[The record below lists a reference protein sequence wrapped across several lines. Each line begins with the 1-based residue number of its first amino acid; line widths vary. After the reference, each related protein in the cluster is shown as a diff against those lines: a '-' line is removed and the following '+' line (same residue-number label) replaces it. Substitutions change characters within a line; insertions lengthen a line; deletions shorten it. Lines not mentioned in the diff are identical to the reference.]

1 MIQISSPSSVSP
13 VSEVL
18 RLGSPENLV
27 KSPAQGKIEGKRG
40 GGAKWIGVSTVTAET
55 KTLSTYIQ
63 DRIDEFSRSQKDVAR
78 YIVDHLDE
86 AAFLT
91 AEELARRAGTS
102 SSTVVRFSQALGFE
116 GYPELQ
122 ASAIEEY
129 RATVGG
135 DEGSGG
141 RMLFS
146 FDHSEFEAS
155 LGTDHSNLEETARKL
170 DQSQIDDAVAALS
183 AASQVV
189 IVGTDQMAF
198 FASYLRH
205 TLSLL
210 DIRAEI
216 VTSTAGPSLQRLG
229 RVDEDTLLI
238 TLSSGRSHAL
248 LARAMKL
255 AGHRGARTLA
265 IADAT
270 LSDAVKK
277 ADMSLYFSSNSPSFL
292 RSNTALMALVHA
304 LAYGVYSQSEDEH
317 SERIRAYKLK

>member
-1 MIQISSPSSVSP
+1 M
-13 VSEVL
+13 
-18 RLGSPENLV
+18 
-27 KSPAQGKIEGKRG
+27 
-40 GGAKWIGVSTVTAET
+40 STVTADT
-55 KTLSTYIQ
+55 KTLSTYIE
-63 DRIDEFSRSQKDVAR
+63 DRIDEFSRSQRDVAR

-122 ASAIEEY
+122 TSAIEEY

-135 DEGSGG
+135 GAETSG

-155 LGTDHSNLEETARKL
+155 LGTDHSNIEETARKL
-170 DQSQIDDAVAALS
+170 SQEQIDDAVAALS
-183 AASQVV
+183 AAGQVV

-198 FASYLRH
+198 FASYFRH

-229 RVDEDTLLI
+229 RIDEETLLV
-238 TLSSGRSHAL
+238 TLSAGRSHPL

-255 AGHRGARTLA
+255 AGHRKAHTLA

-270 LSDAVKK
+270 LSEALKE
-277 ADMSLYFSSNSPSFL
+277 AEMSLYYSSNSPSFL
-292 RSNTALMALVHA
+292 RSNTALLALVHA
-304 LAYGVYSQSEDEH
+304 LAHGVYSRDEEAH
-317 SERIRAYKLK
+317 RDRIRAYKLK

>member
-1 MIQISSPSSVSP
+1 
-13 VSEVL
+13 
-18 RLGSPENLV
+18 
-27 KSPAQGKIEGKRG
+27 
-40 GGAKWIGVSTVTAET
+40 
-55 KTLSTYIQ
+55 
-63 DRIDEFSRSQKDVAR
+63 
-78 YIVDHLDE
+78 
-86 AAFLT
+86 
-91 AEELARRAGTS
+91 
-102 SSTVVRFSQALGFE
+102 
-116 GYPELQ
+116 
-122 ASAIEEY
+122 
-129 RATVGG
+129 
-135 DEGSGG
+135 
-141 RMLFS
+141 
-146 FDHSEFEAS
+146 
-155 LGTDHSNLEETARKL
+155 
-170 DQSQIDDAVAALS
+170 VAALS
-183 AASQVV
+183 GASQVV

-229 RVDEDTLLI
+229 RVDEETLLI

-304 LAYGVYSQSEDEH
+304 LAYGVYSLSEDEH

>member
-1 MIQISSPSSVSP
+1 MIHISSPSSVCP
-13 VSEVL
+13 V
-18 RLGSPENLV
+18 RLERRSGSPENDFIV
-27 KSPAQGKIEGKRG
+27 PAIRRETDG
-40 GGAKWIGVSTVTAET
+40 GSELDGVSTVTADT
-55 KTLSTYIQ
+55 KTLSTYIE
-63 DRIDEFSRSQKDVAR
+63 DRIDEFSRSQRDVAR

-122 ASAIEEY
+122 TSAIEEY
-129 RATVGG
+129 RATVGA
-135 DEGSGG
+135 GSDTSG

-155 LGTDHSNLEETARKL
+155 LGTDHANIEETARKL
-170 DQSQIDDAVAALS
+170 SQQQIDDAVAALS

-198 FASYLRH
+198 FASYFRH

-229 RVDEDTLLI
+229 RLDDETLLV
-238 TLSSGRSHAL
+238 TLSAGRSHPL

-255 AGHRGARTLA
+255 AGHRQASTLA

-270 LSDAVKK
+270 LSEALKE
-277 ADMSLYFSSNSPSFL
+277 ADMSLYYSSNSPSFL
-292 RSNTALMALVHA
+292 RSNTALLALVHA
-304 LAYGVYSQSEDEH
+304 LAHGVYSRDEAAH
-317 SERIRAYKLK
+317 RDRIRAYKLK

>member
-1 MIQISSPSSVSP
+1 M
-13 VSEVL
+13 
-18 RLGSPENLV
+18 
-27 KSPAQGKIEGKRG
+27 
-40 GGAKWIGVSTVTAET
+40 IGVSTVTAET

-135 DEGSGG
+135 EDSGG

-155 LGTDHSNLEETARKL
+155 LGTDHANLEETARKL
-170 DQSQIDDAVAALS
+170 DQAQIDEAVSALS
-183 AASQVV
+183 KASQVV
-189 IVGTDQMAF
+189 VVGTDQMAF

-229 RVDEDTLLI
+229 RVDEETLLI

-255 AGHRGARTLA
+255 AGHRGAKTLA

-277 ADMSLYFSSNSPSFL
+277 ADMSLYYSSNSPSFL

-304 LAYGVYSQSEDEH
+304 LAYGVYSQSEEEH

>member
-1 MIQISSPSSVSP
+1 M
-13 VSEVL
+13 
-18 RLGSPENLV
+18 
-27 KSPAQGKIEGKRG
+27 
-40 GGAKWIGVSTVTAET
+40 STVTADT
-55 KTLSTYIQ
+55 KTLSTYIE
-63 DRIDEFSRSQKDVAR
+63 DRIDEFSRSQRDVAR

-122 ASAIEEY
+122 TSAIEEY
-129 RATVGG
+129 RATVGA
-135 DEGSGG
+135 GSDTSG

-155 LGTDHSNLEETARKL
+155 LGTDHANIEETARKL
-170 DQSQIDDAVAALS
+170 SQQQIDDAVAALS

-198 FASYLRH
+198 FASYFRH

-229 RVDEDTLLI
+229 RLDDETLLV
-238 TLSSGRSHAL
+238 TLSAGRSHPL

-255 AGHRGARTLA
+255 AGHRQARSLA

-270 LSDAVKK
+270 LSEALKE
-277 ADMSLYFSSNSPSFL
+277 ADMSLYYSSNSPSFL
-292 RSNTALMALVHA
+292 RSNTALLALVHA
-304 LAYGVYSQSEDEH
+304 LAHGVYSRDEAAH
-317 SERIRAYKLK
+317 RDRIRAYKLK

>member
-1 MIQISSPSSVSP
+1 MV
-13 VSEVL
+13 
-18 RLGSPENLV
+18 
-27 KSPAQGKIEGKRG
+27 
-40 GGAKWIGVSTVTAET
+40 GVSNVTAET
-55 KTLSTYIQ
+55 RTLSTYIE

-122 ASAIEEY
+122 SSAIEEY
-129 RATVGG
+129 RATVGA
-135 DEGSGG
+135 DESSG

-155 LGTDHSNLEETARKL
+155 LGTDHANLEETARKL
-170 DQSQIDDAVAALS
+170 DQSQIDEAVAALS
-183 AASQVV
+183 GASQVV

-210 DIRAEI
+210 DIRAEV

-229 RVDEDTLLI
+229 RVDEETVLI

-277 ADMSLYFSSNSPSFL
+277 ADMSLYYSSNSPSFL

-304 LAYGVYSQSEDEH
+304 VAYGVYSQGEGEQSD
-317 SERIRAYKLK
+317 RIRAYKPE

>member
-1 MIQISSPSSVSP
+1 M
-13 VSEVL
+13 
-18 RLGSPENLV
+18 
-27 KSPAQGKIEGKRG
+27 EGKRWG
-40 GGAKWIGVSTVTAET
+40 RAKWFRVSTATAET
-55 KTLSTYIQ
+55 RTLSTYIH

-135 DEGSGG
+135 AEGESG
-141 RMLFS
+141 RMLFA

-155 LGTDHSNLEETARKL
+155 LGTDHANLEETARKL
-170 DQSQIDDAVAALS
+170 AQEQIDDAVAALAS
-183 AASQVV
+183 ASQVV
-189 IVGTDQMAF
+189 IAGTDQMAF
-198 FASYLRH
+198 FASYMRH

-229 RVDEDTLLI
+229 RLDDETLLI
-238 TLSSGRSHAL
+238 TLSAGRAHPL

-265 IADAT
+265 ISDAT
-270 LSDAVKK
+270 LSDTVKQ
-277 ADMSLYFSSNSPSFL
+277 ADMSLYYSSNSPSFL

-304 LAYGVYSQSEDEH
+304 LAHGVYSRDEDAH
-317 SERIRAYKLK
+317 RDRIRAYKLK